1 MSGIDLSSIA
11 KEDQRKALVDLAAL
25 SESAERYDDM
35 VKIMSQLVL
44 FCDSQQVDLCDE
56 ERNLLSVAYKN
67 VVGARRSAWRSITDP
82 VEDLPAKFASLQQQF
97 KVQVESEIE
106 AICAEKLDHYA
117 AACADINAS
126 RIWIENPCYVADQ
139 HWYPALL
146 CHELAHNNGWPA
158 GHPR

>member
-1 MSGIDLSSIA
+1 MSVARGIRNACLPSLVLWALIALAVLSLVSCDEPETGGSI
-11 KEDQRKALVDLAAL
+11 LVPP
-25 SESAERYDDM
+25 ERYQAD
-35 VKIMSQLVL
+35 
-44 FCDSQQVDLCDE
+44 
-56 ERNLLSVAYKN
+56 RT
-67 VVGARRSAWRSITDP
+67 SA
-82 VEDLPAKFASLQQQF
+82 VMFANRFQ
-97 KVQVESEIE
+97 IE